1 MPQAPRRIDRSINQ
15 QVFAWHPGSILCP
28 LQGGKENIT
37 ERPHSEGQQMLS
49 LGFVIMTNSMKKFIL
64 CLFPLFLLITSSCGS
79 QLIATQPDA
88 LVTSAADDPCSSQ
101 NLPTTVQGLN
111 DLMREFDDASQLAS
125 NTPAKQLPDVISN
138 LQRIRRGAEDTQI
151 PSCLGQL
158 KTHQLN
164 HMNLMIQTL
173 IAFVGGASQADLN
186 TGLENARKEHDL
198 YSLEI
203 VRLLGITLAPITAT
217 PPTP

>member
-1 MPQAPRRIDRSINQ
+1 MIN
-15 QVFAWHPGSILCP
+15 I
-28 LQGGKENIT
+28 
-37 ERPHSEGQQMLS
+37 
-49 LGFVIMTNSMKKFIL
+49 MKKFIL
-64 CLFPLFLLITSSCGS
+64 YLLPLFLLITSACVN
-79 QLIATQPDA
+79 QPAATQPETQ
-88 LVTSAADDPCSSQ
+88 LTSTTAKDDPCSSE

-125 NTPAKQLPDVISN
+125 NTPAEQLPGVVSN
-138 LQRIRRGAEDTQI
+138 LQRIRREAEDTQI
-151 PSCLGQL
+151 PACLGEL

-173 IAFVGGASQADLN
+173 IAFVGGAGKEELN

-203 VRLLGITLAPITAT
+203 VRLLGITLAPITST
-217 PPTP
+217 P

>member
-1 MPQAPRRIDRSINQ
+1 
-15 QVFAWHPGSILCP
+15 
-28 LQGGKENIT
+28 
-37 ERPHSEGQQMLS
+37 
-49 LGFVIMTNSMKKFIL
+49 MKKFIL
-64 CLFPLFLLITSSCGS
+64 YLFPLFLLVTSACGG
-79 QLIATQPDA
+79 QLIPTQPDA
-88 LVTSAADDPCSSQ
+88 LVTSTTTTDDPCSSQ

-125 NTPAKQLPDVISN
+125 NTPAQQLPDVISN

-173 IAFVGGASQADLN
+173 IAFVGGASKEDLN
-186 TGLENARKEHDL
+186 AGLENARKEHDL

-217 PPTP
+217 PSTP

>member
-1 MPQAPRRIDRSINQ
+1 
-15 QVFAWHPGSILCP
+15 
-28 LQGGKENIT
+28 
-37 ERPHSEGQQMLS
+37 
-49 LGFVIMTNSMKKFIL
+49 MTNIMKRFIFYW
-64 CLFPLFLLITSSCGS
+64 FPVFVLLTSACGG

-88 LVTSAADDPCSSQ
+88 IAASTTTTDDPCASQ

-111 DLMREFDDASQLAS
+111 DLMSEFDDASQLAS
-125 NTPAKQLPDVISN
+125 KTPAQQLPDIISN

-151 PSCLGQL
+151 PACLGEL

-173 IAFVGGASQADLN
+173 IAFVGGASKEELN

-203 VRLLGITLAPITAT
+203 VRLLGITLGPITAM